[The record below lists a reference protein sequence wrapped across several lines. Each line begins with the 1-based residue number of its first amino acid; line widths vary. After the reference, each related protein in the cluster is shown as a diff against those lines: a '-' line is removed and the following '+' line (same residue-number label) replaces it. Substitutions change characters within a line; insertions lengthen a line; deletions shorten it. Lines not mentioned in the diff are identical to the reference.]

1 MTRLTVLVVED
12 ELPALEELAY
22 LLGDDPRVSAVHTAE
37 DASAALR
44 LLAGTD
50 IDAVFLDL
58 RLPGL
63 SGLELAQA
71 LGRFAQRPEVVFVSA
86 HEDAAVAAFA
96 LDAADYL
103 LKPVSSHRLAEAIR
117 RVSVRRGADA
127 AADDPIIPVELGGVT
142 RFVQRAEVH
151 YVEAQGDYAR
161 LHTAVGSHLLRV
173 PLTTLAER
181 WRTAGFVRVHRS
193 YLVALAHVRELRVDS
208 SGGYHVTV
216 GDREL
221 PVSRRHT
228 RELKDLLVSGV
239 SLGGPL

>member
-1 MTRLTVLVVED
+1 MTGLTVLAVDD

-22 LLGDDPRVSAVHTAE
+22 LLGDDPRVGTVHPAG
-37 DASAALR
+37 DASEALR
-44 LLAGTD
+44 LLATTD
-50 IDAVFLDL
+50 VDAVFLDL

-71 LGRFAQRPEVVFVSA
+71 LGRFARRPEVVFVSA

-103 LKPVSSHRLAEAIR
+103 LKPVSTHRLAEAIR
-117 RVSVRRGADA
+117 RVCARRGTD
-127 AADDPIIPVELGGVT
+127 AADDPMVPVELGGVT
-142 RFVQRAEVH
+142 RFVPRAEVH

-161 LHTAVGSHLLRV
+161 LHTAAGSHLLRV
-173 PLTTLAER
+173 PLTVLADR

-193 YLVALAHVRELRVDS
+193 YLVALAHVRELRVDP

-216 GDREL
+216 ADREL

-228 RELKDLLVSGV
+228 RELRDILVSGV
-239 SLGGPL
+239 SPGGGP